1 MSQAGHH
8 AGSNFQG
15 SKYGDGGVV
24 KYFFKNQYFFFKKK
38 VGKIR
43 QLNQYF
49 FNLNHLNKDTIK
61 WHHLF
66 FTSVDPKMI
75 MFISSI

>member
-24 KYFFKNQYFFFKKK
+24 KYFLKKISIFLKKK
-38 VGKIR
+38 IGKIR

-49 FNLNHLNKDTIK
+49 FNLNHLNKDTHKIA
-61 WHHLF
+61 
-66 FTSVDPKMI
+66 S
-75 MFISSI
+75 FIFY

>member
-24 KYFFKNQYFFFKKK
+24 KYFLKK
-38 VGKIR
+38 
-43 QLNQYF
+43 
-49 FNLNHLNKDTIK
+49 
-61 WHHLF
+61 
-66 FTSVDPKMI
+66 
-75 MFISSI
+75 ISIF